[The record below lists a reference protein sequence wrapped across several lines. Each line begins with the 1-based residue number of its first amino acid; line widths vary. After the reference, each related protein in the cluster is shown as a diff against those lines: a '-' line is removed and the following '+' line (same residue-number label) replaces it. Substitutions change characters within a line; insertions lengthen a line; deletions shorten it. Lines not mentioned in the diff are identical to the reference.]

1 MYITKNAYIFWKSM
15 DTRKLELWKCL
26 ATGAFAVNV
35 WALLSLQ
42 AEEWGG
48 HSALQSL
55 LICPQWVNPT
65 LQGPCSSIWE
75 CWKASR
81 ALRVSPMCVC
91 SESLPSGC
99 PVDFRSAVM
108 GNPCKGNS
116 QGWRCPRCQEATCR
130 VSHGASLWS
139 VTYAIPV
146 SPPCPCGFQK
156 LTQIY
161 MKGESVVGASNLKM
175 REGVLKGIILI
186 NISW

>member
-1 MYITKNAYIFWKSM
+1 MYITKNAYIFWKST

-42 AEEWGG
+42 AEQWQG

-55 LICPQWVNPT
+55 LVCPQWVSPT
-65 LQGPCSSIWE
+65 LRGPCSSIWE

-108 GNPCKGNS
+108 GNPCKDS
-116 QGWRCPRCQEATCR
+116 
-130 VSHGASLWS
+130 
-139 VTYAIPV
+139 
-146 SPPCPCGFQK
+146 SPLPG
-156 LTQIY
+156 
-161 MKGESVVGASNLKM
+161 LKM
-175 REGVLKGIILI
+175 SPMPGSHVLCQPRSFTLVCYLCHPCFPSLSLRISEINTSIHEGGIRGW
-186 NISW
+186 SK